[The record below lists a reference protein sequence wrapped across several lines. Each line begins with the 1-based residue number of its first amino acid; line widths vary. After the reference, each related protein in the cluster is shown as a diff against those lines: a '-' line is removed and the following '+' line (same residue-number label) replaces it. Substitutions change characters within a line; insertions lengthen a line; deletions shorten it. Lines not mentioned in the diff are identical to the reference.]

1 MRIYH
6 YDPTTGEYLGEGNAD
21 PNPLDVGKFLLPA
34 HATFESPPLEQ
45 PSQRRIWDGLTWQY
59 KNLPEPDPKPEPS
72 LEDAI
77 AIKKSQ
83 IDAERD
89 RRISRF
95 NWNDRDWDF
104 DSESQRLIFSE
115 ATSANIGIRPDGDAW
130 VDADNNEVPLTN
142 AEVIALTKAGR
153 EHFERLF
160 WQAREHKAGL
170 SSLETIA
177 AVEAYSDWPVE

>member
-21 PNPLDVGKFLLPA
+21 PNPLEVGKFLLPA
-34 HATFESPPLEQ
+34 HATFESPPPEQ

-59 KNLPEPDPKPEPS
+59 KNLPEPDPRPEPS

-89 RRISRF
+89 RRISRLE
-95 NWNDRDWDF
+95 WGGRTWDF
-104 DSESQRLIFSE
+104 DPESQRLILAE
-115 ATSANIGIRPDGDAW
+115 ATYTTAGVRPDNGVW
-130 VDADNNEVPLTN
+130 IDADNSPIRLTN
-142 AEVIALTKAGR
+142 SEFITFATAGR
-153 EHFERLF
+153 EHYESLF
-160 WQAREHKAGL
+160 FAAREHKDAL
-170 SSLETIA
+170 LRLTSIA
-177 AVEAYSDWPVE
+177 AVEAYPDWPAE